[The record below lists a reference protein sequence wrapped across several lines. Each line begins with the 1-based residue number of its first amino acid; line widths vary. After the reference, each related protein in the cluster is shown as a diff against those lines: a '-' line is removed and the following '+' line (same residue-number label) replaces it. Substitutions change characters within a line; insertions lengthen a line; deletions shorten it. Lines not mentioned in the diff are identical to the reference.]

1 MMCDNPDLR
10 TFGYNDNTVR
20 IQRHVLLDT
29 GNTRGHHRDKS
40 DEWVNVINDAEGLTD
55 ISS

>member
-1 MMCDNPDLR
+1 MCDNPDLR